1 MLLVSLFVK
10 WDQTIYHII
19 KDQYCSKKK
28 LLSLATASGG
38 THILVRTQSIGMTNF
53 PLNLLPGYT
62 RYQSYNRKKTILSR
76 DGDTTYID
84 LHLTSSITSL
94 ALHFARLHQIHHQH
108 LHHLLLARS
117 QLQCYRVMLHAIAS
131 THSDEWSCQTLP

>member
-19 KDQYCSKKK
+19 KDQYCSKK
-28 LLSLATASGG
+28 AIIACNCIWG

-53 PLNLLPGYT
+53 PLNLFPGYT

-117 QLQCYRVMLHAIAS
+117 QLQCYRVMLLAIES
-131 THSDEWSCQTLP
+131 THSDEWSWQTLP